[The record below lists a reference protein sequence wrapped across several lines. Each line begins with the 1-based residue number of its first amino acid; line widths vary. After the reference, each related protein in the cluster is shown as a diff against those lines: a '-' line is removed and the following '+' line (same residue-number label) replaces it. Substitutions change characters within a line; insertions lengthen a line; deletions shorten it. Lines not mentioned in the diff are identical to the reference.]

1 MTSQPIDT
9 RNLLYHFLQ
18 HDLASDDVWLFQALV
33 ARLVVRLGIWLPVEV
48 YARMPLLVPYARR
61 DPTCRGDTRR
71 GIPDAWGAPDE
82 SGYFRDDNSLV
93 KGVPRSMA
101 ITSTLRR
108 YMGRSLGAGFVACHV
123 WRIAPDEQLASRNPL
138 TYSFVPNLVWLP
150 AQVAGLTDREGSF
163 AQQYLQA
170 VSRHIYSQA
179 PVNRAHAELV
189 ATAWS
194 LLPGSVGIPDAAL
207 PAVDDLN
214 YFVTDEPFFRR
225 RSRMISLVAEA
236 LRSGTPTAK
245 VVSRRYT
252 AGIPHVSP
260 RARAN
265 LATTLDRYAA
275 GIASLE
281 ERI

>member
-1 MTSQPIDT
+1 MSSPPIDT

-33 ARLVVRLGIWLPVEV
+33 ARLVVRLGIWLPVDV

-61 DPTCRGDTRR
+61 DPTCRGDARR
-71 GIPDAWGAPDE
+71 GTPDAWGSPDE
-82 SGYFRDDNSLV
+82 NGYFRDDNSLV

-179 PVNRAHAELV
+179 PVNRAHKELV

-207 PAVDDLN
+207 PVTEQLN
-214 YFVTDEPFFRR
+214 YFVADESLFRR
-225 RSRMISLVAEA
+225 RGKMINSVSEA
-236 LRSGTPTAK
+236 LRSGAPTAK

-252 AGIPHVSP
+252 EGIPHVP
-260 RARAN
+260 HRARIS

-275 GIASLE
+275 GIASMDMV
-281 ERI
+281 

>member
-1 MTSQPIDT
+1 MTDRPIDT

-33 ARLVVRLGIWLPVEV
+33 ARLVLRLGIWLPVDV

-93 KGVPRSMA
+93 KGVPRSMGV
-101 ITSTLRR
+101 TSTLRH
-108 YMGRSLGAGFVACHV
+108 YVGRRLGAGFVACHV
-123 WRIAPDEQLASRNPL
+123 WRVTRDGQLASRNPGM
-138 TYSFVPNLVWLP
+138 YSFVPNLVWLP

-170 VSRHIYSQA
+170 LSRHIYRHVA
-179 PVNRAHAELV
+179 VNQAHAELV
-189 ATAWS
+189 DVAWT
-194 LLPGSVGIPDAAL
+194 LLPDTVGIPDAAL
-207 PAVDDLN
+207 PTMENLN
-214 YFVTDEPFFRR
+214 YFAANESFFKRR
-225 RSRMISLVAEA
+225 AQMISAVADA
-236 LRSGTPTAK
+236 LRSGRPAAK

-252 AGIPHVSP
+252 DGIPHVP
-260 RARAN
+260 DQARIS

-275 GIASLE
+275 AITS
-281 ERI
+281 